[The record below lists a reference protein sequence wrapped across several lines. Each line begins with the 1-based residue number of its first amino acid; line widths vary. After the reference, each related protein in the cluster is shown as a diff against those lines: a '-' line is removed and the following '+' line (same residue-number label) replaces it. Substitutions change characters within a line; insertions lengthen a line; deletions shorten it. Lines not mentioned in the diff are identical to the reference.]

1 MPIVRIPHDTAI
13 EELLQV
19 PEEKLLAGDPSQGIS
34 NLYSDPSAQ
43 FHSGIWE
50 AEPATWRVNYTEHEF
65 CHILQGRIRMT
76 DDQGTVTEVSAGDS
90 FVVPAGYRGTW
101 QVLEKARKVYVMFEP
116 AIANGNI

>member
-13 EELLQV
+13 EEPLQV
-19 PEEKLLAGDPSQGIS
+19 SGEKLLAGDPRQGVS
-34 NLYSDPSAQ
+34 NLYSDPGAQ

-76 DDQGTVTEVSAGDS
+76 DDQGVVTEVAAGDS
-90 FVVPAGYRGTW
+90 FVVPAGYRSTW
-101 QVLEKARKVYVMFEP
+101 QVLEKARKVYVIFEP
-116 AIANGNI
+116 QASGN